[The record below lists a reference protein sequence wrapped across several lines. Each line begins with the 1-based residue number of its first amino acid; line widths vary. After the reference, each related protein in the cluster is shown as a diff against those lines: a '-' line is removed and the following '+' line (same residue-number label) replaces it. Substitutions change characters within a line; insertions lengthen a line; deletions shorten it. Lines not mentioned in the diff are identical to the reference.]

1 MVCKHRRIGLH
12 QICRSPTAAT
22 SPGIELLQ
30 LYTAMHCKRA
40 FCPSASRQPN
50 GPPMPPL
57 AAGLLQ
63 KSIWRYQ
70 RYIFHMQRTKNRS
83 HVCSPHHTSSF
94 EAELPSADVTDSTRS
109 DRVAREHEQGLL
121 RTKQVQAFRRQRRIG
136 ALACAALGR
145 KNSAPFDHGAC
156 QYTLAEDA
164 YTCQADGGFS
174 RLFNDLSVSVLKV
187 LTGFRCVVQ
196 LSVRLALSPWRT
208 RRNLAKKTRLL
219 QHSITLQYMT

>member
-1 MVCKHRRIGLH
+1 MVCKHRSIGLH

-83 HVCSPHHTSSF
+83 HVCSPQHTSSF

-121 RTKQVQAFRRQRRIG
+121 RPSKYKPLGDSAGSGHLLV
-136 ALACAALGR
+136 LPLGR
-145 KNSAPFDHGAC
+145 KNQH
-156 QYTLAEDA
+156 
-164 YTCQADGGFS
+164 
-174 RLFNDLSVSVLKV
+174 
-187 LTGFRCVVQ
+187 
-196 LSVRLALSPWRT
+196 
-208 RRNLAKKTRLL
+208 
-219 QHSITLQYMT
+219 HSIMVHVSTH